1 MTDAKKQ
8 LVKKTQNIFRGYRFY
23 DRIQRG
29 QIAYGAE
36 IYFMLWVA
44 ERHICFLFVRESW
57 LKVIY

>member
-1 MTDAKKQ
+1 MTDAKNQ
-8 LVKKTQNIFRGYRFY
+8 LVKKNTIIFRGYRFY
-23 DRIQRG
+23 HGIQRG
-29 QIAYGAE
+29 KITYGTE